1 MGGYLQ
7 AVAGALVAVVICLL
21 LSRYGGDMTLLVTL
35 MASAMVLMAAIR
47 YLEPVI
53 DLLDRVRG
61 MITLDDGY
69 IATLLKAVGI
79 GLIGEVAAMICAD
92 GGNSALG
99 KGVEILT
106 AAVVLW
112 LSVPMMVSLLE
123 LVLQLTGEL

>member
-1 MGGYLQ
+1 MDGYLQ
-7 AVAGALVAVVICLL
+7 AVAGALVAVVVCLL

-35 MASAMVLMAAIR
+35 AASAMVLMAAMR

-53 DLLDRVRG
+53 DLLDRLRS
-61 MITLDDGY
+61 MITLDAGY
-69 IATLLKAVGI
+69 IVTLLKAVGI

-123 LVLQLTGEL
+123 LILQLTGEL